1 MFERLKRRIRL
12 TRKKYKYV
20 RRVWDRLTGVHP
32 RECNICGRVGLFRAV
47 SMPPRFDAR
56 CPKCGSLER
65 HRHQALWIRAN
76 EDKLKG
82 KRILHFAPESC
93 LRPLY
98 HDLAQTYLCAD
109 LRPWNSHIELNIE
122 QIDQPDQFWD
132 VVIAN
137 HVLEHVD
144 DAKALAEIHRIL
156 APGGFAILSFPLA
169 LAYAKTYENPQI
181 NDPRQRSIHFGQADH
196 LRYYGADAPDRIA
209 AAGFEVEAHRAAE
222 PYVHRHSILRDECH
236 FIAKKR

>member
-1 MFERLKRRIRL
+1 
-12 TRKKYKYV
+12 
-20 RRVWDRLTGVHP
+20 VWDRLPGQHP
-32 RECNICGRVGLFRAV
+32 RECNICGYVGLFRAV
-47 SMPPRFDAR
+47 GMPPRFDA
-56 CPKCGSLER
+56 KCRKCRSLER

-82 KRILHFAPESC
+82 KRILHFAPETC

-98 HDLAQTYLCAD
+98 RSLAQHYLSAN
-109 LRPWNSHIELNIE
+109 LRPWNSDIALNIE
-122 QIDQPDQFWD
+122 QIDQPDESWD
-132 VVIAN
+132 VVVAN

-156 APGGFAILSFPLA
+156 ADGGFAILSFPIA
-169 LAYAKTYENPQI
+169 LAYAKTYENPEI
-181 NDPRQRSIHFGQADH
+181 TERRQRSIHFGQVDH
-196 LRYYGADAPDRIA
+196 VRYYGADAPDRIA
-209 AAGFEVEAHRAAE
+209 AAGFEVKTHRASE